1 MVHNFFL
8 NILNIITYIFLII
21 GISGFMFSF
30 IEVILIKTMNPFYY
44 RNNFLC
50 FETKQVYIEQ
60 PRKIFIQNL
69 KEILL
74 LNKFRFKEIGEN
86 NNILFYQKPITLNPG
101 AKLIGFLSIEDIK
114 ENKTLL
120 KVNFK
125 MNFFIIFFS
134 FFFVPFIWI
143 IFFQD
148 FSLNKKFLLIFLVV
162 FFIII
167 IYTIFILI
175 PILYFKKKTIC
186 FLWEEII
193 NQGITVK

>member
-1 MVHNFFL
+1 MAHNFFL
-8 NILNIITYIFLII
+8 NILNIITYIFLVI

-44 RNNFLC
+44 RKNFLC

-60 PRKIFIQNL
+60 PRKIFIQKL
-69 KEILL
+69 KEVLL
-74 LNKFRFKEIGEN
+74 LNKFRFKEMGE
-86 NNILFYQKPITLNPG
+86 NNILFYQKPIILNPG

-114 ENKTLL
+114 ENKILL

-125 MNFFIIFFS
+125 MNFFILFFS

-148 FSLNKKFLLIFLVV
+148 YSLNKKFLLIFLVV

-167 IYTIFILI
+167 IYTIFIFI
-175 PILYFKKKTIC
+175 PIFYYKKKTIS

-193 NQGITVK
+193 NQGIIVR